1 MLKRLDG
8 VHRIDADLFP
18 VPGNPEEAEVP
29 IAIVQLGSAVP
40 ARHLPEWELEARSLY
55 VKRGDI
61 E

>member
-8 VHRIDADLFP
+8 VHRMDADLFP

-40 ARHLPEWELEARSLY
+40 ARHLPVVREWELEARSL
-55 VKRGDI
+55 
-61 E
+61 